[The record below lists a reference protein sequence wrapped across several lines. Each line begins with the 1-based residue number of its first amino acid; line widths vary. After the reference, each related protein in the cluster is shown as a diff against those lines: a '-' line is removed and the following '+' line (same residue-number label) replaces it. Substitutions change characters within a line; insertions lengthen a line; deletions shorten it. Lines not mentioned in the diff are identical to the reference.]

1 MRKRRAPRKS
11 RKRRE
16 PRKREPR
23 KRKKQQPTTVSRARR
38 EWLARM

>member
-1 MRKRRAPRKS
+1 MRKRRAPRK
-11 RKRRE
+11 RKKRRE

-23 KRKKQQPTTVSRARR
+23 KRKKKQPTTVSRARR